1 MTTHSTSTAIA
12 RRTLGGA
19 NRRALWQ
26 VVATL
31 LLFVVLAWLA
41 LTVLAHGA
49 SPLPATGSPAAVF
62 SVQAMPA
69 FAAGLPAVSTPF
81 TLTVLATND
90 TWGYL
95 DPCG

>member
-12 RRTLGGA
+12 RRTAGSA
-19 NRRALWQ
+19 SRRALWRII
-26 VVATL
+26 APL

-49 SPLPATGSPAAVF
+49 SPLPATGSPSIVF
-62 SVQAMPA
+62 SVQAGPA